1 MPPAGKR
8 MRAEAV
14 AVPKRDQIISAWLL
28 GVLEPRTNMAAA
40 QRMVYP
46 TETVFTAPYVTHITV
61 RVEHPPCL
69 LCLRRPA
76 LSPWSATLLS
86 HWHRSCCMRRA
97 LAQEILRIEL
107 RVAGE
112 QGELTPSMVLTWL
125 RKLFPDHHEHTYKS
139 HEQANI
145 EQVRLKSLSFRL
157 SEDGRSL
164 RFEITQAVVLSTLS
178 VRLPADW
185 LSSPTRKYP
194 ILWQKAYAEE
204 AATSGLAPAP
214 ASAALASTSSSVPA
228 PRASAAATSA
238 AASAAPASAAPIA
251 GLAEAAVPHC
261 VPAEDEEAASD
272 SAEAAEGAVMDE
284 PASEAADAEDAVDGA
299 AAAASLM
306 RPPNS
311 SSSSNG
317 GKPQSSKTVLE
328 TCDLETPRLA
338 HPLRPSGLGIPTD
351 ASVTTFALSARENLT
366 TLNKA
371 EANNQLRSLT
381 IKYHSLQEEHAALR
395 QQQDSFKLLQSR
407 AYFDEA
413 RNAIVFRVVAG
424 TQHTFKL
431 ELTRRLPS
439 LDEPPVDEI
448 KLTKVSTQPAPYG
461 AKAANP
467 IEYGLYDED
476 AADSLK
482 SRERSTRAIRPPRPL
497 DARYY
502 GFSDVGQ
509 AFCMKLYYMPHP
521 AARTLREAMLLHS
534 DKARALLACWAKG
547 GKTTSKET
555 FTMMVPAVF
564 GLFAFEE
571 GDVHA
576 LFDELKSDKDE
587 LPHDELKDRLAAGG
601 RDWAL
606 ALGPAVD
613 PIPKADL
620 DFNFQEGYAQVSVL
634 VRLTEPWHPPPS
646 RHAQNIPSPG
656 GAASGSERGASQSQ

>member
-1 MPPAGKR
+1 
-8 MRAEAV
+8 MRC
-14 AVPKRDQIISAWLL
+14 P
-28 GVLEPRTNMAAA
+28 
-40 QRMVYP
+40 
-46 TETVFTAPYVTHITV
+46 
-61 RVEHPPCL
+61 
-69 LCLRRPA
+69 
-76 LSPWSATLLS
+76 
-86 HWHRSCCMRRA
+86 
-97 LAQEILRIEL
+97 LAQDILNCEL
-107 RVAGE
+107 RLANE
-112 QGELTPSMVLTWL
+112 QSELTPSSVIVWL
-125 RKLFPDHHEHTYKS
+125 RRLFPDHKHTYDQ
-139 HEQANI
+139 HELHNMAS
-145 EQVRLKSLSFRL
+145 VRLKSHSFRL
-157 SEDGRSL
+157 TPDANALS
-164 RFEITQAVVLSTLS
+164 FEVSQAITLSTLIA
-178 VRLPADW
+178 RLPAGW
-185 LSSPTRKYP
+185 LTSPKRRYQS
-194 ILWQKAYAEE
+194 LWQAAADEE
-204 AATSGLAPAP
+204 ALGARRT
-214 ASAALASTSSSVPA
+214 ASTA
-228 PRASAAATSA
+228 ETFEETFLDASP
-238 AASAAPASAAPIA
+238 ASAAPASAAVASPAAPAIPAAAALIA
-251 GLAEAAVPHC
+251 GLAEAAVP
-261 VPAEDEEAASD
+261 AEDEEVASD
-272 SAEAAEGAVMDE
+272 SAEAAGGAVMDE
-284 PASEAADAEDAVDGA
+284 AASEAADAVDAVDGA

-311 SSSSNG
+311 SSRSNG
-317 GKPQSSKTVLE
+317 GKPQSSETVLE
-328 TCDLETPRLA
+328 TPGPA
-338 HPLRPSGLGIPTD
+338 QPLCASGLSIATG
-351 ASVTTFALSARENLT
+351 ASVTTFDLSVRENPT
-366 TLNKA
+366 TLTKG
-371 EANNQLRSLT
+371 EANDQLRSLT
-381 IKYHSLQEEHAALR
+381 IKYRSLQEEHATLR
-395 QQQDSFKLLQSR
+395 QQQDSFMLLQSR

-448 KLTKVSTQPAPYG
+448 KLTKVSTQPPPYG

-509 AFCMKLYYMPHP
+509 AFCMKLYYKPHP

-620 DFNFQEGYAQVSVL
+620 DFSFQEGYAQVSVL
-634 VRLTEPWHPPPS
+634 VRLAEPWHPPPS
-646 RHAQNIPSPG
+646 RHAQDIPSPG
-656 GAASGSERGASQSQ
+656 GAASGSERGASQ

>member
-1 MPPAGKR
+1 
-8 MRAEAV
+8 MRC
-14 AVPKRDQIISAWLL
+14 P
-28 GVLEPRTNMAAA
+28 
-40 QRMVYP
+40 
-46 TETVFTAPYVTHITV
+46 
-61 RVEHPPCL
+61 
-69 LCLRRPA
+69 
-76 LSPWSATLLS
+76 
-86 HWHRSCCMRRA
+86 
-97 LAQEILRIEL
+97 LAQDILNCEL
-107 RVAGE
+107 RLANE
-112 QGELTPSMVLTWL
+112 QSELTPSSVIVWL
-125 RKLFPDHHEHTYKS
+125 RRLFPDHKHTYDQ
-139 HEQANI
+139 HELHNMAS
-145 EQVRLKSLSFRL
+145 VRLKSHSFRL
-157 SEDGRSL
+157 TPDANALS
-164 RFEITQAVVLSTLS
+164 FEVSQAITLSTLIA
-178 VRLPADW
+178 RLPAGW
-185 LSSPTRKYP
+185 LTSPKRRYQS
-194 ILWQKAYAEE
+194 LWQAAAEE
-204 AATSGLAPAP
+204 EAL
-214 ASAALASTSSSVPA
+214 SAQRTASTAETFEETFVD
-228 PRASAAATSA
+228 ASP
-238 AASAAPASAAPIA
+238 ASAAPASAAVASPAAPAIPAAAAPIA
-251 GLAEAAVPHC
+251 GLAEAAVP
-261 VPAEDEEAASD
+261 AEDEEVASD
-272 SAEAAEGAVMDE
+272 CAEAAGGAVLDE
-284 PASEAADAEDAVDGA
+284 AASEAADAVDAVDGA

-311 SSSSNG
+311 SSRSNG
-317 GKPQSSKTVLE
+317 GKPQSSETVLE
-328 TCDLETPRLA
+328 TPGPA
-338 HPLRPSGLGIPTD
+338 QPLRASGLSIATG
-351 ASVTTFALSARENLT
+351 ASVTTFDLSVRENPT
-366 TLNKA
+366 TLTKG
-371 EANNQLRSLT
+371 EANDQLRSLT
-381 IKYHSLQEEHAALR
+381 IKYRSLQEEHATLR
-395 QQQDSFKLLQSR
+395 QQQDSFMLLQSR

-448 KLTKVSTQPAPYG
+448 KLTKVSTQPPPYG

-509 AFCMKLYYMPHP
+509 AFCMKLYYKPHP

-620 DFNFQEGYAQVSVL
+620 DFSFQEGYAQVSVL
-634 VRLTEPWHPPPS
+634 VRLAEPWHPPPS
-646 RHAQNIPSPG
+646 RHAQDIPSPG
-656 GAASGSERGASQSQ
+656 GAASGSERGASQ

>member
-1 MPPAGKR
+1 
-8 MRAEAV
+8 MRC
-14 AVPKRDQIISAWLL
+14 P
-28 GVLEPRTNMAAA
+28 
-40 QRMVYP
+40 
-46 TETVFTAPYVTHITV
+46 
-61 RVEHPPCL
+61 
-69 LCLRRPA
+69 
-76 LSPWSATLLS
+76 
-86 HWHRSCCMRRA
+86 
-97 LAQEILRIEL
+97 LAQDILNCEL
-107 RVAGE
+107 RLANE
-112 QGELTPSMVLTWL
+112 QSELTPSSVIVWL
-125 RKLFPDHHEHTYKS
+125 RRLFPDHKHTYDQ
-139 HEQANI
+139 HELHNMAS
-145 EQVRLKSLSFRL
+145 VRLKSHSFRL
-157 SEDGRSL
+157 TPDANALS
-164 RFEITQAVVLSTLS
+164 FEVSQAITLSTLIA
-178 VRLPADW
+178 RLPAGW
-185 LSSPTRKYP
+185 LTSPKRRYQS
-194 ILWQKAYAEE
+194 LWQAAADEE
-204 AATSGLAPAP
+204 ALGARRT
-214 ASAALASTSSSVPA
+214 ASTAETFEETFVD
-228 PRASAAATSA
+228 ASP
-238 AASAAPASAAPIA
+238 ASAAPASAAVASPAAPAIPAAAAPIA
-251 GLAEAAVPHC
+251 GLAEAAVP
-261 VPAEDEEAASD
+261 AEDEEVASD
-272 SAEAAEGAVMDE
+272 SAEAAGGAVMDE
-284 PASEAADAEDAVDGA
+284 AASEAADAVDAVDGA

-311 SSSSNG
+311 SSRSNG
-317 GKPQSSKTVLE
+317 GKPQSSETVLE
-328 TCDLETPRLA
+328 TPGPA
-338 HPLRPSGLGIPTD
+338 QPLRASGLSIATG
-351 ASVTTFALSARENLT
+351 ASVTTFDLSVRENPT
-366 TLNKA
+366 TLNKG
-371 EANNQLRSLT
+371 EANDQLRSLT
-381 IKYHSLQEEHAALR
+381 IKYRSLQEEHATLR
-395 QQQDSFKLLQSR
+395 QQQDSFMLLQSR

-448 KLTKVSTQPAPYG
+448 KLTKVSTQPPPYG

-509 AFCMKLYYMPHP
+509 AFCMKLYYKPHP

-606 ALGPAVD
+606 ALGPAVA

-620 DFNFQEGYAQVSVL
+620 DFSFQEGYAQVSVL
-634 VRLTEPWHPPPS
+634 VRLAEPWHPPPS
-646 RHAQNIPSPG
+646 RHAQDIPSPG
-656 GAASGSERGASQSQ
+656 GAASGSERGASQ

>member
-69 LCLRRPA
+69 LGLRRPA

-86 HWHRSCCMRRA
+86 HWHRLCCMRRA

-178 VRLPADW
+178 VRLPAEW
-185 LSSPTRKYP
+185 LSSPTRMYP

-228 PRASAAATSA
+228 PRASAA
-238 AASAAPASAAPIA
+238 PIA
-251 GLAEAAVPHC
+251 GLAEAA

-284 PASEAADAEDAVDGA
+284 PAADAEDAVDGA

-311 SSSSNG
+311 SSRSNG

-371 EANNQLRSLT
+371 EANDQLRSLT
-381 IKYHSLQEEHAALR
+381 IKYRSLQEEHAAL
-395 QQQDSFKLLQSR
+395 QQQRDSFKLLQSR

-439 LDEPPVDEI
+439 LDEPPEDEI
-448 KLTKVSTQPAPYG
+448 KLTKVSTQPPPYG

-482 SRERSTRAIRPPRPL
+482 SRERSTRAIRPPL

-509 AFCMKLYYMPHP
+509 AFCMKLYYKPHP

-601 RDWAL
+601 DWAL

-620 DFNFQEGYAQVSVL
+620 DFSFQEGHAQVSVL
-634 VRLTEPWHPPPS
+634 VRLAEPWHPPPS

-656 GAASGSERGASQSQ
+656 GAASGSEMGASQSQ

>member
-1 MPPAGKR
+1 
-8 MRAEAV
+8 MRC
-14 AVPKRDQIISAWLL
+14 P
-28 GVLEPRTNMAAA
+28 
-40 QRMVYP
+40 
-46 TETVFTAPYVTHITV
+46 
-61 RVEHPPCL
+61 
-69 LCLRRPA
+69 
-76 LSPWSATLLS
+76 
-86 HWHRSCCMRRA
+86 
-97 LAQEILRIEL
+97 LAQDILNCEL
-107 RVAGE
+107 RLANE
-112 QGELTPSMVLTWL
+112 QSELTPSSVIVWL
-125 RKLFPDHHEHTYKS
+125 RRLFPDHKHTYDQ
-139 HEQANI
+139 HELHNMAS
-145 EQVRLKSLSFRL
+145 VRLKSHSFRL
-157 SEDGRSL
+157 TPDANALS
-164 RFEITQAVVLSTLS
+164 FEVSQAITLSTLIA
-178 VRLPADW
+178 RLPAGW
-185 LSSPTRKYP
+185 LTSPKRRYQS
-194 ILWQKAYAEE
+194 LWQAAADEE
-204 AATSGLAPAP
+204 ALGARRT
-214 ASAALASTSSSVPA
+214 ASTAETFEETFVD
-228 PRASAAATSA
+228 ASP
-238 AASAAPASAAPIA
+238 ASAAPASAAVASPAAPAIPAAAAPIA
-251 GLAEAAVPHC
+251 GLAEAAVP
-261 VPAEDEEAASD
+261 AEDEEVASD
-272 SAEAAEGAVMDE
+272 SAEAAGGAVMDE
-284 PASEAADAEDAVDGA
+284 AASEAADAVDAVDGA

-311 SSSSNG
+311 SSRSNG
-317 GKPQSSKTVLE
+317 GKPQSSETVLE
-328 TCDLETPRLA
+328 TPGPA
-338 HPLRPSGLGIPTD
+338 QPLRASGLSIATG
-351 ASVTTFALSARENLT
+351 ASVTTFDLSVRENPT
-366 TLNKA
+366 TLNKG
-371 EANNQLRSLT
+371 EANDQLRSLT
-381 IKYHSLQEEHAALR
+381 IKYRSLQEEHATLR
-395 QQQDSFKLLQSR
+395 QQQDSFMLLQSR

-448 KLTKVSTQPAPYG
+448 KLTKVSTQPPPYG

-509 AFCMKLYYMPHP
+509 AFCMKLYYKPHP

-646 RHAQNIPSPG
+646 RHAQDIPSPG

>member
-1 MPPAGKR
+1 M
-8 MRAEAV
+8 
-14 AVPKRDQIISAWLL
+14 
-28 GVLEPRTNMAAA
+28 
-40 QRMVYP
+40 
-46 TETVFTAPYVTHITV
+46 
-61 RVEHPPCL
+61 
-69 LCLRRPA
+69 
-76 LSPWSATLLS
+76 
-86 HWHRSCCMRRA
+86 
-97 LAQEILRIEL
+97 
-107 RVAGE
+107 
-112 QGELTPSMVLTWL
+112 
-125 RKLFPDHHEHTYKS
+125 
-139 HEQANI
+139 
-145 EQVRLKSLSFRL
+145 
-157 SEDGRSL
+157 
-164 RFEITQAVVLSTLS
+164 
-178 VRLPADW
+178 
-185 LSSPTRKYP
+185 
-194 ILWQKAYAEE
+194 
-204 AATSGLAPAP
+204 
-214 ASAALASTSSSVPA
+214 
-228 PRASAAATSA
+228 
-238 AASAAPASAAPIA
+238 
-251 GLAEAAVPHC
+251 
-261 VPAEDEEAASD
+261 PAE
-272 SAEAAEGAVMDE
+272 AEGAAEEDDSVPHMVPE
-284 PASEAADAEDAVDGA
+284 AEDDVVDGA
-299 AAAASLM
+299 AAATAI
-306 RPPNS
+306 S
-311 SSSSNG
+311 SSSRSKG
-317 GKPQSSKTVLE
+317 GQPQSSNTALE
-328 TCDLETPRLA
+328 PPYLFTPEPQHARA
-338 HPLRPSGLGIPTD
+338 SGSTSTATG
-351 ASVTTFALSARENLT
+351 ASVTPIAVQVQENLT

-381 IKYHSLQEEHAALR
+381 IKYRSLQEKHAALR

>member
-1 MPPAGKR
+1 
-8 MRAEAV
+8 MRC
-14 AVPKRDQIISAWLL
+14 P
-28 GVLEPRTNMAAA
+28 
-40 QRMVYP
+40 
-46 TETVFTAPYVTHITV
+46 
-61 RVEHPPCL
+61 
-69 LCLRRPA
+69 
-76 LSPWSATLLS
+76 
-86 HWHRSCCMRRA
+86 
-97 LAQEILRIEL
+97 LAQDILNCEL
-107 RVAGE
+107 RLANE
-112 QGELTPSMVLTWL
+112 QSELTPSSVIVWL
-125 RKLFPDHHEHTYKS
+125 RRLFPDHKHTYDQ
-139 HEQANI
+139 HELHNMAS
-145 EQVRLKSLSFRL
+145 VRLKSHSFRL
-157 SEDGRSL
+157 TPDANALS
-164 RFEITQAVVLSTLS
+164 FEVSQAITLSTLIA
-178 VRLPADW
+178 RLPAGW
-185 LSSPTRKYP
+185 LTSPKRRYQS
-194 ILWQKAYAEE
+194 LWQAAADEE
-204 AATSGLAPAP
+204 ALGARRT
-214 ASAALASTSSSVPA
+214 ASTAETFEETFVD
-228 PRASAAATSA
+228 ASP
-238 AASAAPASAAPIA
+238 ASAAPASAAVASPAAPAIPAAAAPIA
-251 GLAEAAVPHC
+251 GLAEAAVP
-261 VPAEDEEAASD
+261 AEDEEVASD
-272 SAEAAEGAVMDE
+272 SAEAAGGAVMDE
-284 PASEAADAEDAVDGA
+284 AASEAADAVDAVDGA

-311 SSSSNG
+311 SSRSNG
-317 GKPQSSKTVLE
+317 GKPQSSETVLE
-328 TCDLETPRLA
+328 TPGPA
-338 HPLRPSGLGIPTD
+338 QPLRASGLSIATG
-351 ASVTTFALSARENLT
+351 ASVTTFDLSVRENPT
-366 TLNKA
+366 TLNKG
-371 EANNQLRSLT
+371 EANDQLRSLT
-381 IKYHSLQEEHAALR
+381 IKYRSLQEEHATLR
-395 QQQDSFKLLQSR
+395 QQQDSFMLLQSR

-509 AFCMKLYYMPHP
+509 AFCMKLYYKPHP

>member
-1 MPPAGKR
+1 
-8 MRAEAV
+8 MRCPLV
-14 AVPKRDQIISAWLL
+14 QD
-28 GVLEPRTNMAAA
+28 
-40 QRMVYP
+40 
-46 TETVFTAPYVTHITV
+46 
-61 RVEHPPCL
+61 
-69 LCLRRPA
+69 
-76 LSPWSATLLS
+76 
-86 HWHRSCCMRRA
+86 
-97 LAQEILRIEL
+97 ILNCEL
-107 RVAGE
+107 RVSGE
-112 QGELTPSMVLTWL
+112 QSELTPSSVIVWL
-125 RKLFPDHHEHTYKS
+125 RKLFPDHKHTYDQ
-139 HEQANI
+139 HELHNMAS
-145 EQVRLKSLSFRL
+145 VRLKSHSLRLTPDANALSFEV
-157 SEDGRSL
+157 SQA
-164 RFEITQAVVLSTLS
+164 ITLSTLLS
-178 VRLPADW
+178 RLPAGW
-185 LSSPTRKYP
+185 LTSPKQRYQS
-194 ILWQKAYAEE
+194 LWQAAADEKA
-204 AATSGLAPAP
+204 LARRT
-214 ASAALASTSSSVPA
+214 ASAETFVGSSA
-228 PRASAAATSA
+228 ASAA
-238 AASAAPASAAPIA
+238 AASAAAASAPVASPAAPEIPAAAAPINQL
-251 GLAEAAVPHC
+251 GMSLASASGRLERSAVP
-261 VPAEDEEAASD
+261 ANDK
-272 SAEAAEGAVMDE
+272 
-284 PASEAADAEDAVDGA
+284 EAADEEDIVEADMGPEAALGPEAADDVVGEA
-299 AAAASLM
+299 AAETASLM
-306 RPPNS
+306 RPANS
-311 SSSSNG
+311 SSSRSNNQ
-317 GKPQSSKTVLE
+317 PQSSNTALE
-328 TCDLETPRLA
+328 PPYLFTPEAQHARA
-338 HPLRPSGLGIPTD
+338 SGSTSTATG
-351 ASVTTFALSARENLT
+351 ASVTTFAVQVQENLT

-381 IKYHSLQEEHAALR
+381 ILHRSLQEEHAALR
-395 QQQDSFKLLQSR
+395 QQQDSFKFLQSR

-448 KLTKVSTQPAPYG
+448 KLTKVSTQPPPYG

-467 IEYGLYDED
+467 FEYGLYDED

-620 DFNFQEGYAQVSVL
+620 DFSFQEGYAQVSVL
-634 VRLTEPWHPPPS
+634 VRLAEPWHPPPS
-646 RHAQNIPSPG
+646 RHAQDIPSPG
-656 GAASGSERGASQSQ
+656 GAASGSERGASQ

>member
-1 MPPAGKR
+1 
-8 MRAEAV
+8 MRCPLV
-14 AVPKRDQIISAWLL
+14 QD
-28 GVLEPRTNMAAA
+28 
-40 QRMVYP
+40 
-46 TETVFTAPYVTHITV
+46 
-61 RVEHPPCL
+61 
-69 LCLRRPA
+69 
-76 LSPWSATLLS
+76 
-86 HWHRSCCMRRA
+86 
-97 LAQEILRIEL
+97 ILNCEL
-107 RVAGE
+107 RVSGE
-112 QGELTPSMVLTWL
+112 QSELTPSSVIVWL
-125 RKLFPDHHEHTYKS
+125 RKLFPDHKHTYDQ
-139 HEQANI
+139 HELHNMAS
-145 EQVRLKSLSFRL
+145 VRLKSHSLRLTPDANALSFEV
-157 SEDGRSL
+157 SQA
-164 RFEITQAVVLSTLS
+164 ITLSTLLS
-178 VRLPADW
+178 RLPAGW
-185 LSSPTRKYP
+185 LTSPKQRYQS
-194 ILWQKAYAEE
+194 LWQAAADEKA
-204 AATSGLAPAP
+204 LARRT
-214 ASAALASTSSSVPA
+214 ASAETFVGSSA
-228 PRASAAATSA
+228 ASAAAASAA
-238 AASAAPASAAPIA
+238 AASAAPASAAPASAPVASPAAAPIDQL
-251 GLAEAAVPHC
+251 GMSLASASGRFERAA
-261 VPAEDEEAASD
+261 VPAEDEGAAIPAAAAPIDQLGMSLA
-272 SAEAAEGAVMDE
+272 SASGWLERAAVPAEAEGAAEEDDSVPHMVPE
-284 PASEAADAEDAVDGA
+284 AEDDVVDGA
-299 AAAASLM
+299 AAATAI
-306 RPPNS
+306 S
-311 SSSSNG
+311 SSSRSKG
-317 GKPQSSKTVLE
+317 GQPQSSNTALE
-328 TCDLETPRLA
+328 PPYLFTPEPQHARA
-338 HPLRPSGLGIPTD
+338 SGSTSTATG
-351 ASVTTFALSARENLT
+351 ASVTPIAVQVQENLT

-381 IKYHSLQEEHAALR
+381 IKYRSLQEKHAALR